1 MAKEP
6 APSPVHSPVNGPEK
20 TLTIRRIILLY
31 LVFATI
37 WILVSDE
44 IIARLF
50 SDPKDILLA
59 SICKGWLF
67 VGVTTLLLYGLLRR
81 LTDPARPPL
90 EAPGT
95 PNAREEARLS
105 SVRFQATFNLAALG
119 IAHVA
124 PNGDLLRVNKKFCE
138 ITGYGEEQLL
148 ATNFQAFTHP
158 HDLEADL
165 RHIAQILSRERDHY
179 SLEKRYIRP
188 DGSLIW
194 VQLSVAPVW
203 KDDGSPDFLISVI
216 EDITS
221 RRQMESELRQER
233 DRNQL
238 YLDTAQTIIVSLDP
252 EGRIVMVNRAGREL
266 LGYNE
271 QELPGR
277 HWFETCLPQPQGM
290 TRDYPLFLEIMA
302 SHRALH
308 KYVENEVVRRDGSR
322 RLIAWRV
329 STLSD
334 ESGRITGTIAS
345 GEDITER
352 HQSLEKIHTLS
363 QLVEQSP
370 NSIIITDLNGNIEY
384 VNEAFTSNTGYTQD
398 EAMQKNPRILQSG
411 RTPLKSYE
419 EIWEALPR
427 GLSWKGEFIN
437 RRKDGSEFIE
447 FAIVAPIRQAD
458 GRITHYMAIKED
470 ITAKKELARELEM
483 HRHHLEEQ
491 VARRTAELAE
501 ARTQAESANQA
512 KSAFLANMS
521 HEIRTPM
528 NAIIGLTHLLLRRR
542 IDDDQRDK
550 LTKINGAADHL
561 MTILN
566 DILDLSMIEAGRL
579 QLEQTDFS
587 LDSVFDYVQSLVVE
601 QAVAKGLSLHVD
613 TGNAPVWLKGDA
625 TRLSQALFNYASNAV
640 KFTEQGSV
648 TLRAHLLETASD
660 GALLRFEV
668 EDSGIG
674 IAPEQQAH
682 LFEPFELADISTTRK
697 HGGTGLGLAITQRL
711 AQLMHGDTGF
721 TSRPGE
727 GSTFWFTALI
737 GLGEEGRAATASMGR
752 VKGTPPGLEIRRCQA
767 RLLLAEDNA
776 INREVALELL
786 HGAGLEVDTAENGS
800 EAVEKCRA
808 TAYDL
813 ILMDMRMPE
822 MDGLTATRAIR
833 ELPDRNEVPIL
844 AMTANAFAE
853 DRQTCLAAGM
863 DDFIPKPVNPEV
875 LFAALLK
882 WLPKGA
888 CRVSFSPPPEP
899 RLAADRGLLQELR
912 DIPGLDPT
920 LCLENLRGN
929 LKQYIQFLQQ
939 FARSHSN
946 DAARLSLLLD
956 QKNFDEGGDVAHGLK
971 GVAATLGATRLQAL
985 AAQLEKAF
993 REGQPAA
1000 AIRELISTLDR
1011 EQTLLNAALLALP
1024 GEASDHTGTAANPD
1038 PRQIAQLL
1046 DELETLLATDN
1057 GRAALVVREWAPFLG
1072 KVLGAHFD
1080 EMAQQIME
1088 FNFEAALATLRRASP
1103 RPGAGAQGGQS

>member
-1 MAKEP
+1 MAQEP
-6 APSPVHSPVNGPEK
+6 AAFPVHCPVNGPDK
-20 TLTIRRIILLY
+20 TLSIHRIVLLY
-31 LVFATI
+31 LVFASAWT
-37 WILVSDE
+37 LVSDE
-44 IIARLF
+44 IISRLF

-59 SICKGWLF
+59 GSFKGWLL

-81 LTDPARPPL
+81 LKDPARPQL

-105 SVRFQATFNLAALG
+105 SIRFQSTFNLAAVG

-148 ATNFQAFTHP
+148 ATNFKAFTHP
-158 HDLEADL
+158 DDLAADL
-165 RHIAQILSRERDHY
+165 RNIDQILTRERDHY
-179 SLEKRYIRP
+179 SLEKRYIRQ

-203 KDDGSPDFLISVI
+203 KDDGSPDFLISVAK
-216 EDITS
+216 DITS

-252 EGRIVMVNRAGREL
+252 EGRIDMVNRAGCEL

-271 QELPGR
+271 RELPGR

-302 SHRALH
+302 SHRTLQ
-308 KYVENEVVRRDGSR
+308 KYVENEVLRRDGSR

-370 NSIIITDLNGNIEY
+370 DSIIITDLNGNIEY

-398 EAMQKNPRILQSG
+398 EAMHQNPRILKSG
-411 RTPLKSYE
+411 KTPLKSYE

-501 ARTQAESANQA
+501 ARTQAESANKA

-542 IDDDQRDK
+542 IDHDQRDK

-561 MTILN
+561 LTVLN

-587 LDSVFDYVQSLVVE
+587 LDSVFDYVQSLVTE
-601 QAVAKGLSLHVD
+601 QAVAKSISLHVD

-625 TRLSQALFNYASNAV
+625 TRLSQALFNYAGNAV
-640 KFTEQGSV
+640 KFTEQGAI
-648 TLRAHLLETASD
+648 TLRAHLLETTSA

-668 EDSGIG
+668 EDSGSG
-674 IAPEQQAH
+674 IPPEQQAH
-682 LFEPFELADISTTRK
+682 LFEAFELADISTTRK
-697 HGGTGLGLAITQRL
+697 HGGTGLGLAITHRL

-727 GSTFWFTALI
+727 GSIFWFTARV
-737 GLGEEGRAATASMGR
+737 GMGEESGAATASMGR
-752 VKGTPPGLEIRRCQA
+752 AKSRARLEIHQCQA

-800 EAVEKCRA
+800 EAVEKCRT

-833 ELPDRNEVPIL
+833 ELPNRNEVPIL
-844 AMTANAFAE
+844 ALTANAFAE

-863 DDFIPKPVNPEV
+863 DDFIAKPVNPDI

-882 WLPKGA
+882 WLPKVA
-888 CRVSFSPPPEP
+888 CRTPFSAAPAPP
-899 RLAADRGLLQELR
+899 LTGDGSLLEELR
-912 DIPGLDPT
+912 QIPGLDPT
-920 LCLENLRGN
+920 LCLENLNGN
-929 LKQYIQFLQQ
+929 LKQYINFLHQ
-939 FARSHSN
+939 FARSRQD

-956 QKNFDEGGDVAHGLK
+956 QKNFHEGGDVAHGLK
-971 GVAATLGATRLQAL
+971 GVAATLGAIRLQAI
-985 AAQLEKAF
+985 AAQVEKAF
-993 REGQPAA
+993 RETQPAA
-1000 AIRELISTLDR
+1000 AIRELINTLDR

-1024 GEASDHTGTAANPD
+1024 GEASDHTGTAANAD
-1038 PRQIAQLL
+1038 PHKITQLL

-1057 GRAALVVREWAPFLG
+1057 GRAALVVRESAPVLR

-1080 EMAQQIME
+1080 EMAQQIRE
-1088 FNFEAALATLRRASP
+1088 FNFEAALATLHRASP
-1103 RPGAGAQGGQS
+1103 RPGAGTQGGQS